1 MEFIRPCLRFLK
13 IAQRFNAGLTV
24 AFRNRVPQGTTEARR
39 YTIGSRTEAELFRPS
54 GDLNGISVPDPALKR
69 WAIIEPIGCLSI
81 LAADEFHDIAPPVDY
96 SLIPPWV
103 IFVGS
108 FLALTIVGLI
118 VWLIAKRRKRPQ
130 PPQLPRDRALEA
142 LERMRDQIDRLNPY
156 QFSIRVSDIL
166 RRYVTEQHG
175 FPVTRQT
182 SVEFL
187 NALTKTSQF
196 SSDEKSLLEDFL
208 NRCDLIK
215 FARYEAT
222 SSDSQL
228 LLEEATRFVKG
239 GQLATV

>member
-1 MEFIRPCLRFLK
+1 M
-13 IAQRFNAGLTV
+13 
-24 AFRNRVPQGTTEARR
+24 
-39 YTIGSRTEAELFRPS
+39 LFFA
-54 GDLNGISVPDPALKR
+54 V
-69 WAIIEPIGCLSI
+69 EQ
-81 LAADEFHDIAPPVDY
+81 FHDIAPPVDY
-96 SLIPPWV
+96 SLIPPWLV
-103 IFVGS
+103 FAGTV
-108 FLALTIVGLI
+108 FALTILGLI
-118 VWLIAKRRKRPQ
+118 IWLIAKRRWRPQ
-130 PPQLPRDRALEA
+130 PPQLPRDRTLEA

-175 FPVTRQT
+175 LPVTRQT

-187 NALTKTSQF
+187 NALTEAPQF

-222 SSDSQL
+222 SADIQL

-239 GQLATV
+239 GQQLATV